1 MSQPT
6 RILLALVLGLALG
19 ITGARMGWGGG
30 GLPVADTVGG
40 LWLAGLQMTIVPLVV
55 ALLVTGIAQTADS
68 ARGGRIALRS
78 VLVFLVFIWIS
89 AILAALLMPALLDLW
104 QMPQA
109 AADALRGSM
118 GTEVKVAT
126 PPPISQ
132 FILSIVPT
140 NPLSAAV
147 TDSFLP
153 LIVFT
158 TLFGLAVTQIPQAQ
172 RALVAGFFNGVTDAM
187 LIMVGWVL
195 WIAPIGVL
203 ALAYAVGVR
212 AGTSAIGALLHYIVT
227 VSAMGVAVWLLAY
240 PLARFGGKI
249 PLGKFIREVAP
260 AQAVALSTQSSLA
273 CLPPMLKSSERL
285 GVPETVRDVTLP
297 LAVAIFRATGPAMNL
312 AVAIYIAH
320 WFGIPIEPGMLIAG
334 VVVAATTTL
343 GAVSLPGQI
352 SFFTS
357 IAPIAVAMGVPLE
370 PLALLVA
377 VEMIPDLIR
386 TVGNVT
392 MDVAATT
399 TVARLS
405 GARPDDEL
413 VNVGEELAEVAASH
427 H

>member
-6 RILLALVLGLALG
+6 RILIALVVGLVLGIA
-19 ITGARMGWGGG
+19 GARMGWGIG
-30 GLPVADTVGG
+30 GLGVADTVGE

-89 AILAALLMPALLDLW
+89 AILSALLMPALLEAW
-104 QMPQA
+104 PMPQA
-109 AADALRGSM
+109 AADALRGTM
-118 GTEVKVAT
+118 GAAVKVEA

-158 TLFGLAVTQIPQAQ
+158 TLFGLAVTQIAPAQ
-172 RALVAGFFNGVTDAM
+172 RAQVAGFFSGVTDAM

-195 WIAPIGVL
+195 WIAPIGVF

-212 AGTSAIGALLHYIVT
+212 AGTSAIGALLHYILT
-227 VSAMGVAVWLLAY
+227 VSAMGVVVWALAY
-240 PLARFGGKI
+240 PLARFGGKV
-249 PLGKFIREVAP
+249 PLGRFVRAIAP

-285 GVPETVRDVTLP
+285 GVSETVRDVTLP

-320 WFGIPIEPGMLIAG
+320 WFGIPLEPGMLFAG

-343 GAVSLPGQI
+343 GSVSLPGQI
-352 SFFTS
+352 SFFTA

-386 TVGNVT
+386 TIGNVT

-405 GARPDDEL
+405 GEDQEADA
-413 VNVGEELAEVAASH
+413 AEVVAPAH
-427 H
+427 P